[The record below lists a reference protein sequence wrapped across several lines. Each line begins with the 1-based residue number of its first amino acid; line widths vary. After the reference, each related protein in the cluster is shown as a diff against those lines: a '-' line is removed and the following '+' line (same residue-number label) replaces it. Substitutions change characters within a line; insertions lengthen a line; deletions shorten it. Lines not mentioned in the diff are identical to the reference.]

1 MNQVILVGKLAEQ
14 LQTDESGLKTIMKLE
29 ISRDDDNSV
38 NRESVII
45 PVIIWRGLG
54 EILQEKSQIGDLF
67 AVRGS
72 LKYSSSDLT
81 VAAERVSLIKEK

>member
-1 MNQVILVGKLAEQ
+1 MNQVILVGKLAEP
-14 LQTDESGLKTIMKLE
+14 LQIEESGLKTIMKLE

-38 NRESVII
+38 NREDMII
-45 PVIIWRGLG
+45 PVSIWRGLG

-72 LKYSSSDLT
+72 LKYLNSELT